1 MKSFNWFNDLSSI
14 LTLDLA
20 TAAVEETEPES
31 MEFLANELGD
41 KVEKLSQISWKEM
54 FERYVPVVCD
64 YLLRVA
70 LVLVIFFVGRK
81 LIKKIVS
88 LCDQA
93 LKRHGMEVTV
103 RRFFCNVINALGYI
117 CMLGILLQTVGL
129 TATSLTALVASTG
142 VAVGLAL
149 QGSLSNFAGG
159 VLILLMKPFVIGDY
173 IVQGNTEGTVKEIG
187 LVYTELITA
196 DNRLIVI
203 PNGTLIDSSIVNV
216 TATGKRRLE
225 LSVGIGYKSDL
236 KKAKEVLI
244 RLGEND
250 PARDPENPVN
260 VFVAEL
266 AESSVN
272 LGLHVWVSS
281 SEYWNAKWR
290 LTENIKM
297 AFDEEGI
304 EIPFKQVEI
313 SVTYWNAKWRLTENI
328 KMAFDEEGIEI
339 PFKQVEISVTK
350 M

>member
-14 LTLDLA
+14 LTQDLA

-41 KVEKLSQISWKEM
+41 KVEKLSRISWKEM

-64 YLLRVA
+64 YLLRIA

-129 TATSLTALVASTG
+129 TATSLTALVASAG

-260 VFVAEL
+260 VFVSEL

-290 LTENIKM
+290 LTENIK
-297 AFDEEGI
+297 
-304 EIPFKQVEI
+304 
-313 SVTYWNAKWRLTENI
+313 LT
-328 KMAFDEEGIEI
+328 FDEEGIEI

>member
-14 LTLDLA
+14 LTQDLA

-54 FERYVPVVCD
+54 FERYVPVVRD
-64 YLLRVA
+64 YLLRIA
-70 LVLVIFFVGRK
+70 LVLVIFFGGRK

-129 TATSLTALVASTG
+129 TATSLTALVASAG

-250 PARDPENPVN
+250 PARDLENPVN
-260 VFVAEL
+260 VFVSEL

-313 SVTYWNAKWRLTENI
+313 SVT
-328 KMAFDEEGIEI
+328 KM
-339 PFKQVEISVTK
+339 
-350 M
+350 

>member
-1 MKSFNWFNDLSSI
+1 MNCFNWFNDLSSI

-64 YLLRVA
+64 YLLRIA

-81 LIKKIVS
+81 LIKNIVS

-129 TATSLTALVASTG
+129 TATSLTALVASAG

-250 PARDPENPVN
+250 PARDLENPVN
-260 VFVAEL
+260 VFVSEL

-313 SVTYWNAKWRLTENI
+313 SVT
-328 KMAFDEEGIEI
+328 KM
-339 PFKQVEISVTK
+339 
-350 M
+350 

>member
-1 MKSFNWFNDLSSI
+1 MKSFDWFNDLSSI
-14 LTLDLA
+14 LTQDLA

-64 YLLRVA
+64 YLLRIA

-129 TATSLTALVASTG
+129 TATSLTALVASAG

-173 IVQGNTEGTVKEIG
+173 IVQGNTEVTVKEIG

-260 VFVAEL
+260 VFVSEL

-313 SVTYWNAKWRLTENI
+313 SVT
-328 KMAFDEEGIEI
+328 KM
-339 PFKQVEISVTK
+339 
-350 M
+350 

>member
-129 TATSLTALVASTG
+129 TATSLTALVASAG

-203 PNGTLIDSSIVNV
+203 PNGTLIDSSIVDV

-313 SVTYWNAKWRLTENI
+313 SVT
-328 KMAFDEEGIEI
+328 KM
-339 PFKQVEISVTK
+339 
-350 M
+350 

>member
-1 MKSFNWFNDLSSI
+1 MKCFNWFNDLSSI

-64 YLLRVA
+64 YFLRIA

-129 TATSLTALVASTG
+129 TATSLTALVASAG

-250 PARDPENPVN
+250 PARDLENPVN
-260 VFVAEL
+260 VFVSEL

-290 LTENIKM
+290 LTENIK
-297 AFDEEGI
+297 
-304 EIPFKQVEI
+304 
-313 SVTYWNAKWRLTENI
+313 L
-328 KMAFDEEGIEI
+328 AFDEEGIEI

>member
-1 MKSFNWFNDLSSI
+1 MNMNSLNWFNDLSSI
-14 LTLDLA
+14 LTQDLA

-41 KVEKLSQISWKEM
+41 KVEKLSRISWKEM
-54 FERYVPVVCD
+54 FERYVPVACD
-64 YLLRVA
+64 YLLRIA
-70 LVLVIFFVGRK
+70 LVFVIFFVGRK

-129 TATSLTALVASTG
+129 TATSLTALVASAG

-260 VFVAEL
+260 VFVSEL
-266 AESSVN
+266 AESSVK
-272 LGLHVWVSS
+272 LGLQVWVSS

-313 SVTYWNAKWRLTENI
+313 SVT
-328 KMAFDEEGIEI
+328 KM
-339 PFKQVEISVTK
+339 
-350 M
+350 

>member
-1 MKSFNWFNDLSSI
+1 MNMNSFNWFNDLSSI
-14 LTLDLA
+14 LTQDLA

-54 FERYVPVVCD
+54 FERYVPVACD
-64 YLLRVA
+64 YLLRIA
-70 LVLVIFFVGRK
+70 LVLMIFFVGRK
-81 LIKKIVS
+81 LIKNIVS

-129 TATSLTALVASTG
+129 TATSLTALVASAG

-260 VFVAEL
+260 VFVSEL

-272 LGLHVWVSS
+272 LRLHVWVSS

-290 LTENIKM
+290 LTENIK
-297 AFDEEGI
+297 
-304 EIPFKQVEI
+304 
-313 SVTYWNAKWRLTENI
+313 L
-328 KMAFDEEGIEI
+328 AFDEEGIEI

>member
-14 LTLDLA
+14 LTQDLA

-41 KVEKLSQISWKEM
+41 KVEKLSRISWKEM
-54 FERYVPVVCD
+54 FERYVPVACD
-64 YLLRVA
+64 YLLRIA
-70 LVLVIFFVGRK
+70 LVFVIFFVGRK

-129 TATSLTALVASTG
+129 TATSLTALVASAG

-260 VFVAEL
+260 VFVSEL

-281 SEYWNAKWR
+281 SEYWN
-290 LTENIKM
+290 
-297 AFDEEGI
+297 
-304 EIPFKQVEI
+304 V
-313 SVTYWNAKWRLTENI
+313 KWRLTENI

>member
-14 LTLDLA
+14 LTQDLA

-54 FERYVPVVCD
+54 FERYVPVACD
-64 YLLRVA
+64 YLLRIA
-70 LVLVIFFVGRK
+70 LVLMIFFVGRK

-129 TATSLTALVASTG
+129 TATSLTALVASAG

-203 PNGTLIDSSIVNV
+203 PNGTLIDSNIVNV

-260 VFVAEL
+260 VFVSEL

-313 SVTYWNAKWRLTENI
+313 SVT
-328 KMAFDEEGIEI
+328 KM
-339 PFKQVEISVTK
+339 
-350 M
+350 

>member
-14 LTLDLA
+14 LTQDLA

-54 FERYVPVVCD
+54 FERYVPVACD
-64 YLLRVA
+64 YLLRIA
-70 LVLVIFFVGRK
+70 LVLMIFFVGRK

-129 TATSLTALVASTG
+129 TATSLTALVASAG

-260 VFVAEL
+260 VFVSEL

-297 AFDEEGI
+297 AFDG
-304 EIPFKQVEI
+304 
-313 SVTYWNAKWRLTENI
+313 
-328 KMAFDEEGIEI
+328 EGIEI

>member
-14 LTLDLA
+14 LTQDLA

-54 FERYVPVVCD
+54 FERYVPVACD
-64 YLLRVA
+64 YLLRIA
-70 LVLVIFFVGRK
+70 LVLMIFFVGRK

-260 VFVAEL
+260 VFVSEL

-290 LTENIKM
+290 LTENIK
-297 AFDEEGI
+297 
-304 EIPFKQVEI
+304 
-313 SVTYWNAKWRLTENI
+313 L
-328 KMAFDEEGIEI
+328 AFDEEGIEI

>member
-14 LTLDLA
+14 LTQDLA

-41 KVEKLSQISWKEM
+41 KVEKLSRISWKEM
-54 FERYVPVVCD
+54 FERYVPVACD
-64 YLLRVA
+64 YLLRIA
-70 LVLVIFFVGRK
+70 LVFVIFFVGRK

-129 TATSLTALVASTG
+129 TATSLTALVASAG

-260 VFVAEL
+260 VFVSEL
-266 AESSVN
+266 AESSVK
-272 LGLHVWVSS
+272 LGL
-281 SEYWNAKWR
+281 
-290 LTENIKM
+290 
-297 AFDEEGI
+297 
-304 EIPFKQVEI
+304 QV
-313 SVTYWNAKWRLTENI
+313 
-328 KMAFDEEGIEI
+328 
-339 PFKQVEISVTK
+339 
-350 M
+350 

>member
-14 LTLDLA
+14 LTQDLA

-54 FERYVPVVCD
+54 FERYVPVACD
-64 YLLRVA
+64 YLLRIA
-70 LVLVIFFVGRK
+70 LVLMIFFVGRK

-129 TATSLTALVASTG
+129 TATSLTALVASAG

-260 VFVAEL
+260 VFVSEL

-290 LTENIKM
+290 LTENIKL

-304 EIPFKQVEI
+304 EIPF
-313 SVTYWNAKWRLTENI
+313 N
-328 KMAFDEEGIEI
+328 
-339 PFKQVEISVTK
+339 QVEISVTK

>member
-14 LTLDLA
+14 LTQDLA

-64 YLLRVA
+64 YLLRIA

-129 TATSLTALVASTG
+129 TATSLTALVASAG

-216 TATGKRRLE
+216 TAMGKRRLE

-260 VFVAEL
+260 VFVSEL

-313 SVTYWNAKWRLTENI
+313 SVT
-328 KMAFDEEGIEI
+328 KM
-339 PFKQVEISVTK
+339 
-350 M
+350 

>member
-1 MKSFNWFNDLSSI
+1 MNMNSLNWFSDLSSI
-14 LTLDLA
+14 LTQDLA

-64 YLLRVA
+64 YLLRIA
-70 LVLVIFFVGRK
+70 LVFVIFFVGRK

-129 TATSLTALVASTG
+129 TATSLTALVASAG

-260 VFVAEL
+260 VFVSEL

-313 SVTYWNAKWRLTENI
+313 SVT
-328 KMAFDEEGIEI
+328 KM
-339 PFKQVEISVTK
+339 
-350 M
+350 

>member
-14 LTLDLA
+14 LTQDLA

-64 YLLRVA
+64 YLLRIA

-81 LIKKIVS
+81 LIKKIVN

-129 TATSLTALVASTG
+129 TATSLTALVASAG

-173 IVQGNTEGTVKEIG
+173 IAQGNTEGTVKEIG

-260 VFVAEL
+260 VFVSEL

-313 SVTYWNAKWRLTENI
+313 SVT
-328 KMAFDEEGIEI
+328 KM
-339 PFKQVEISVTK
+339 
-350 M
+350 

>member
-1 MKSFNWFNDLSSI
+1 MNCFDLFNDLSSI

-64 YLLRVA
+64 YLLRIT

-81 LIKKIVS
+81 LIKNIVS

-129 TATSLTALVASTG
+129 TATSLTALVASAG

-260 VFVAEL
+260 VFVSDL

-290 LTENIKM
+290 LTENIK
-297 AFDEEGI
+297 
-304 EIPFKQVEI
+304 
-313 SVTYWNAKWRLTENI
+313 L
-328 KMAFDEEGIEI
+328 AFDEEGIEI

>member
-1 MKSFNWFNDLSSI
+1 MKCFNWFNDLSSI

-64 YLLRVA
+64 YFLRIA

-129 TATSLTALVASTG
+129 TATSLTALVASAG

-250 PARDPENPVN
+250 PARDLENPVN
-260 VFVAEL
+260 VFVSEL

-313 SVTYWNAKWRLTENI
+313 SVT
-328 KMAFDEEGIEI
+328 KM
-339 PFKQVEISVTK
+339 
-350 M
+350 

>member
-1 MKSFNWFNDLSSI
+1 MLAAGKEKTMNMNSLNWFSDLSSI
-14 LTLDLA
+14 LTQDLA

-64 YLLRVA
+64 YLLRIA

-129 TATSLTALVASTG
+129 TATSLTALVASAG

-260 VFVAEL
+260 VFVSEL

-313 SVTYWNAKWRLTENI
+313 SVT
-328 KMAFDEEGIEI
+328 KM
-339 PFKQVEISVTK
+339 
-350 M
+350 

>member
-1 MKSFNWFNDLSSI
+1 MKCFNWFNDLSSI
-14 LTLDLA
+14 LTSDLA

-64 YLLRVA
+64 YLLRIA

-129 TATSLTALVASTG
+129 TATSLTALVASAG

-216 TATGKRRLE
+216 TATGKRRLD

-260 VFVAEL
+260 VFVSEL

-313 SVTYWNAKWRLTENI
+313 SVT
-328 KMAFDEEGIEI
+328 KM
-339 PFKQVEISVTK
+339 
-350 M
+350 

>member
-1 MKSFNWFNDLSSI
+1 MNMNSLNWFNDLSSI
-14 LTLDLA
+14 LTQDLA

-64 YLLRVA
+64 YLLRIA

-260 VFVAEL
+260 VFVSEL

-290 LTENIKM
+290 LTENIK
-297 AFDEEGI
+297 
-304 EIPFKQVEI
+304 
-313 SVTYWNAKWRLTENI
+313 L
-328 KMAFDEEGIEI
+328 AFDEEGIEI

>member
-1 MKSFNWFNDLSSI
+1 MNMNSFNWFNDLSSI
-14 LTLDLA
+14 LTQDLA

-54 FERYVPVVCD
+54 FERYVPVACD
-64 YLLRVA
+64 YLLRIA
-70 LVLVIFFVGRK
+70 LVLMIFFVGRK
-81 LIKKIVS
+81 LIKNIVS

-129 TATSLTALVASTG
+129 TATSLTALVASAG

-173 IVQGNTEGTVKEIG
+173 IVQGNTESTVNEIG

-260 VFVAEL
+260 VFVSEL

-290 LTENIKM
+290 LTENIK
-297 AFDEEGI
+297 
-304 EIPFKQVEI
+304 
-313 SVTYWNAKWRLTENI
+313 L
-328 KMAFDEEGIEI
+328 AFDEEGIEI

>member
-1 MKSFNWFNDLSSI
+1 MKCFNWFNDLSSI
-14 LTLDLA
+14 LTSDLA

-64 YLLRVA
+64 YLLLIA
-70 LVLVIFFVGRK
+70 LVLVIFFGGRK

-129 TATSLTALVASTG
+129 TATSLTALVASAG

-250 PARDPENPVN
+250 PVRDPENPVN
-260 VFVAEL
+260 VFVSEL

-313 SVTYWNAKWRLTENI
+313 SVT
-328 KMAFDEEGIEI
+328 KM
-339 PFKQVEISVTK
+339 
-350 M
+350 

>member
-1 MKSFNWFNDLSSI
+1 MRSFNWFNDLSSI
-14 LTLDLA
+14 LTQDLA

-64 YLLRVA
+64 YLLRIA

-129 TATSLTALVASTG
+129 TATSLTALVASAG

-313 SVTYWNAKWRLTENI
+313 SVT
-328 KMAFDEEGIEI
+328 KM
-339 PFKQVEISVTK
+339 
-350 M
+350 

>member
-1 MKSFNWFNDLSSI
+1 MKSFDWFNDLSSI
-14 LTLDLA
+14 LTQDLA

-64 YLLRVA
+64 YLLRIA

-81 LIKKIVS
+81 LIKNIVS

-129 TATSLTALVASTG
+129 TATSLTALVASAG

-250 PARDPENPVN
+250 PARDLENPVN
-260 VFVAEL
+260 VFVSEL

-313 SVTYWNAKWRLTENI
+313 SVT
-328 KMAFDEEGIEI
+328 KM
-339 PFKQVEISVTK
+339 
-350 M
+350 

>member
-1 MKSFNWFNDLSSI
+1 MNMNSFNWFNDLSSI
-14 LTLDLA
+14 LTQDLA

-64 YLLRVA
+64 YLLRIA

-260 VFVAEL
+260 VFVSEL

-290 LTENIKM
+290 LTENIK
-297 AFDEEGI
+297 
-304 EIPFKQVEI
+304 
-313 SVTYWNAKWRLTENI
+313 L
-328 KMAFDEEGIEI
+328 AFDEEGIEI

>member
-14 LTLDLA
+14 LTQDLA

-41 KVEKLSQISWKEM
+41 KVEKLSRISWKEM

-64 YLLRVA
+64 YLLRIA

-129 TATSLTALVASTG
+129 TATSLTALVASAG

-260 VFVAEL
+260 VFVSDL

-313 SVTYWNAKWRLTENI
+313 SVT
-328 KMAFDEEGIEI
+328 KM
-339 PFKQVEISVTK
+339 
-350 M
+350 

>member
-1 MKSFNWFNDLSSI
+1 MNMNSLNWFNDLSSI
-14 LTLDLA
+14 LTQDLA

-41 KVEKLSQISWKEM
+41 KVEKLSRISWKEM
-54 FERYVPVVCD
+54 FERYVPVACD
-64 YLLRVA
+64 YLLRIA
-70 LVLVIFFVGRK
+70 LVFVIFFVGRK

-129 TATSLTALVASTG
+129 TATSLTALVASAG

-260 VFVAEL
+260 VFVSDL

-290 LTENIKM
+290 LTENIK
-297 AFDEEGI
+297 
-304 EIPFKQVEI
+304 
-313 SVTYWNAKWRLTENI
+313 L
-328 KMAFDEEGIEI
+328 AFDEEGIEI

>member
-1 MKSFNWFNDLSSI
+1 MKCFNWFNDLSSI

-54 FERYVPVVCD
+54 FERYVPVICD
-64 YLLRVA
+64 YLLRIA

-81 LIKKIVS
+81 LIKNIVS

-129 TATSLTALVASTG
+129 TATSLTALVASAG

-250 PARDPENPVN
+250 PARDLENPVN
-260 VFVAEL
+260 VFVSEL

-313 SVTYWNAKWRLTENI
+313 SVT
-328 KMAFDEEGIEI
+328 KM
-339 PFKQVEISVTK
+339 
-350 M
+350 

>member
-1 MKSFNWFNDLSSI
+1 MNMNSLNWFSDLSSI
-14 LTLDLA
+14 LTQDLA

-64 YLLRVA
+64 YLLRIA

-129 TATSLTALVASTG
+129 TATSLTALVASAG

-250 PARDPENPVN
+250 PARDLENPVN
-260 VFVAEL
+260 VFVSEL

-313 SVTYWNAKWRLTENI
+313 SVT
-328 KMAFDEEGIEI
+328 KM
-339 PFKQVEISVTK
+339 
-350 M
+350 

>member
-1 MKSFNWFNDLSSI
+1 MKSFDWFNDLSSI
-14 LTLDLA
+14 LTQDLA

-64 YLLRVA
+64 YFLRIA

-129 TATSLTALVASTG
+129 TATSLTALVASAG

-260 VFVAEL
+260 VFVSEL

-313 SVTYWNAKWRLTENI
+313 SVT
-328 KMAFDEEGIEI
+328 KM
-339 PFKQVEISVTK
+339 
-350 M
+350 

>member
-1 MKSFNWFNDLSSI
+1 MNCFDLFNDLSSI

-41 KVEKLSQISWKEM
+41 KVEKLSRISWKEM

-64 YLLRVA
+64 YLLRIA

-81 LIKKIVS
+81 LIKNIVS

-129 TATSLTALVASTG
+129 TATSLTALVASAG

-203 PNGTLIDSSIVNV
+203 PNGTLIDNSIVNV

-260 VFVAEL
+260 VFVSEL

-313 SVTYWNAKWRLTENI
+313 SVT
-328 KMAFDEEGIEI
+328 KM
-339 PFKQVEISVTK
+339 
-350 M
+350 

>member
-1 MKSFNWFNDLSSI
+1 MLAAGKEKTMKSFNWFNDLSSI
-14 LTLDLA
+14 LTQDLA

-41 KVEKLSQISWKEM
+41 KVEKLSRISWKEM

-64 YLLRVA
+64 YLLRIA

-88 LCDQA
+88 LCDRA

-129 TATSLTALVASTG
+129 TATSLTALVASAG

-159 VLILLMKPFVIGDY
+159 VLILLIKPFVIGDY

-260 VFVAEL
+260 VFVSEL

-313 SVTYWNAKWRLTENI
+313 SVT
-328 KMAFDEEGIEI
+328 KM
-339 PFKQVEISVTK
+339 
-350 M
+350 

>member
-14 LTLDLA
+14 LTQDLA

-54 FERYVPVVCD
+54 FGRYVPVVCD
-64 YLLRVA
+64 YLLRIA
-70 LVLVIFFVGRK
+70 LVLVIFFGGRK

-129 TATSLTALVASTG
+129 TATSLTALVASAG

-173 IVQGNTEGTVKEIG
+173 IVQGNTEGTVKEI
-187 LVYTELITA
+187 
-196 DNRLIVI
+196 
-203 PNGTLIDSSIVNV
+203 
-216 TATGKRRLE
+216 ATGKRRLE

-260 VFVAEL
+260 VFVSEL

-313 SVTYWNAKWRLTENI
+313 SVT
-328 KMAFDEEGIEI
+328 KM
-339 PFKQVEISVTK
+339 
-350 M
+350 

>member
-1 MKSFNWFNDLSSI
+1 MKSFDWFNDLSSI

-64 YLLRVA
+64 YLLRIA

-81 LIKKIVS
+81 LIKNIVS

-129 TATSLTALVASTG
+129 TATSLTALVASAG

-260 VFVAEL
+260 VFVSEL

-313 SVTYWNAKWRLTENI
+313 SVT
-328 KMAFDEEGIEI
+328 KM
-339 PFKQVEISVTK
+339 
-350 M
+350 

>member
-14 LTLDLA
+14 LTQDLA

-129 TATSLTALVASTG
+129 TATSLTALVASAG

-244 RLGEND
+244 SLGEND

-260 VFVAEL
+260 VFVSEL

-313 SVTYWNAKWRLTENI
+313 SVT
-328 KMAFDEEGIEI
+328 KM
-339 PFKQVEISVTK
+339 
-350 M
+350 

>member
-1 MKSFNWFNDLSSI
+1 MNCFDLFNDLSSI

-64 YLLRVA
+64 YLLRIA

-260 VFVAEL
+260 VFVSDL

-313 SVTYWNAKWRLTENI
+313 SVT
-328 KMAFDEEGIEI
+328 KM
-339 PFKQVEISVTK
+339 
-350 M
+350 

>member
-1 MKSFNWFNDLSSI
+1 MKSFDWFNDLSSI
-14 LTLDLA
+14 LTQDLA

-64 YLLRVA
+64 YLLRIA

-129 TATSLTALVASTG
+129 TATSLTALVASAG

-260 VFVAEL
+260 VFVSEL

-272 LGLHVWVSS
+272 LGLQVWVSS

-290 LTENIKM
+290 LTENIK
-297 AFDEEGI
+297 
-304 EIPFKQVEI
+304 
-313 SVTYWNAKWRLTENI
+313 L
-328 KMAFDEEGIEI
+328 AFDEEGIEI

>member
-1 MKSFNWFNDLSSI
+1 MKSFNCFNDLSSI
-14 LTLDLA
+14 LTQDLA

-64 YLLRVA
+64 YLLRIA

-129 TATSLTALVASTG
+129 TATSLTALVASAG

-313 SVTYWNAKWRLTENI
+313 SVT
-328 KMAFDEEGIEI
+328 KM
-339 PFKQVEISVTK
+339 
-350 M
+350 